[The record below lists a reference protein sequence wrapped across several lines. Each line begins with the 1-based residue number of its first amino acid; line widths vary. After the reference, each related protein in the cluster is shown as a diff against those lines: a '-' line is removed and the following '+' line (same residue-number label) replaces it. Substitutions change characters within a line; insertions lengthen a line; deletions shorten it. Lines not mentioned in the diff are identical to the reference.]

1 MANKNILEPYSGSL
15 TPTQIAEGMNAARL
29 NAKRLIDD
37 ARLLL
42 ASDRI
47 PTALS
52 LAVLAIEEAGKLPI
66 LRHLAIAE
74 GESERRRVWADYRS
88 HRKKNLLWILPD
100 LVAKGLE
107 SADDFFGAVFDEAS
121 DHGAVLD
128 SLKQIGFYTDCL
140 GRAHWSVPTEV
151 ISADLA
157 RSIVKV
163 GEILVGNQQITI
175 EEIELYVRY
184 LKPARYSPQAMREAT
199 IKWHNAL
206 QARGL
211 IGESKME
218 AFYKLG
224 IRALGKSRRRP
235 N

>member
-1 MANKNILEPYSGSL
+1 M
-15 TPTQIAEGMNAARL
+15 QVAEGMNAARL

-52 LAVLAIEEAGKLPI
+52 LAILANEEAGKLPI
-66 LRHLAIAE
+66 LRYLSITE
-74 GESERRRVWADYRS
+74 NDSERRRAWGDYRS

-100 LVAKGLE
+100 LVAKGFQ
-107 SADDFFGAVFDEAS
+107 SADDFFSAVFDEAA

-140 GRAHWSVPTEV
+140 GKAHWSIPTEV
-151 ISADLA
+151 ISGDLA

-163 GEILVGNQQITI
+163 GEILAGNRKI
-175 EEIELYVRY
+175 EVEEVELYVKY
-184 LKPARYSPQAMREAT
+184 LKPARYSSKAMREAT
-199 IKWHNAL
+199 IKWHKAL
-206 QARGL
+206 VARGL
-211 IGESKME
+211 ISESKME
-218 AFYKLG
+218 AFYKVG
-224 IRALGKSRRRP
+224 ISALGKSRRKP